1 MCISHDG
8 FSVWQVRAL
17 YIDTHGIKLLCLVYR
32 DPKHTVEMHL
42 FEVQNPNTVK
52 NRLLWHC

>member
-42 FEVQNPNTVK
+42 FEV
-52 NRLLWHC
+52 